1 MKAMHSVE
9 KEFEDDNKKLL
20 DNTNKLLNDSCK
32 LYFIIFI
39 SKFKKI
45 RDQCKNGEGQQEL

>member
-1 MKAMHSVE
+1 MHSVE

-45 RDQCKNGEGQQEL
+45 RDKYKNEEGQQEL